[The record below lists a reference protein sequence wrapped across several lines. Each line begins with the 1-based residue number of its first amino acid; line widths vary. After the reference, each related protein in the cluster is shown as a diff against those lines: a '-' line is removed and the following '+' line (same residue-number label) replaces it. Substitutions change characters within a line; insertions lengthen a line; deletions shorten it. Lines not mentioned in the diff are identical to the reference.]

1 MRSTRLIIVRHGNT
15 FLPGEAPRRVG
26 GRTDLPLVPS
36 GVAQAKTLGLYLKA
50 IGISPRVIFAGPLKR
65 TRETAALIHASGGF
79 DEAVIE
85 IKDGLRELDYGPDE
99 NQNESAVEARLGKAA
114 LTAWEEKGIVPSGW
128 QVEVDTLLDMWKA
141 LGQKALKD
149 YAGQDLL
156 VVTSNGVARF
166 AAALVG
172 GLTSLSEAY
181 GLKLATG
188 AYGIFEAKDA
198 GVWQVQVWNKRPV

>member
-1 MRSTRLIIVRHGNT
+1 MNPTRLIIVRHGNT

-36 GVAQAKTLGLYLKA
+36 GVAQAQALGLYLKA

-65 TRETAALIHASGGF
+65 TRETAALIQSSGGF
-79 DEAVIE
+79 GAAIE
-85 IKDGLRELDYGPDE
+85 IEDALRELDYGPDE
-99 NQNESAVEARLGKAA
+99 NQIESAVEARLGKAA
-114 LTAWEEKGIVPSGW
+114 LVAWEEQAIVPSGW
-128 QVEVDTLLDMWKA
+128 QVEVNSLLDMWEA
-141 LGQKALKD
+141 LGERALKD
-149 YAGQDLL
+149 YAGQDVL

-188 AYGIFEAKDA
+188 AYGVFEAQEA
-198 GVWQVQVWNKRPV
+198 GVWQVQVWNKRP